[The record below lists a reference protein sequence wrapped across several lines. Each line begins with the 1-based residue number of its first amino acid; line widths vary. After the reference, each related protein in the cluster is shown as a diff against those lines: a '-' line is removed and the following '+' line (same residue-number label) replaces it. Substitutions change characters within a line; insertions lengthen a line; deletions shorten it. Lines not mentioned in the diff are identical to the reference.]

1 MKKNN
6 KTDKKFIRTINS
18 IQITAINYYIII
30 IYKIQNISLS
40 INRLNNIS
48 IKNHKIRLLHQ
59 CYLYLI
65 TYYSLIIRIRFNII
79 LILYSFIYIKKTH
92 TNYKPNHCAFPY
104 IQKRLAPYLN
114 AVFLRTSFLS
124 MSIIFTRKRTA
135 NKLITFFS
143 VDYS

>member
-6 KTDKKFIRTINS
+6 KTYKQFIITINN

-30 IYKIQNISLS
+30 IDNIQNISLS

-48 IKNHKIRLLHQ
+48 IKNIKIKLLHQ
-59 CYLYLI
+59 RYLYLI
-65 TYYSLIIRIRFNII
+65 TYYTLIIRIRFNII

-92 TNYKPNHCAFPY
+92 TNYKPNHCVFPY
-104 IQKRLAPYLN
+104 IQKRLAPNLN
-114 AVFLRTSFLS
+114 AVFLRISFLS

-135 NKLITFFS
+135 N
-143 VDYS
+143 